1 MKEDVLEQLVDDYL
15 KSKGFFTVH
24 NVRFGP
30 SKEDDGYNS
39 NQDNQPSDIDVLGFH
54 PLIDPPDNV
63 WVVSCKSWQP
73 GLDVRTTVNTLI
85 ENPDK
90 RVSGRAAWK
99 GFRELVKPKWKAAL
113 VRKVKGLTGT
123 SNFTHVTA
131 VTRIRGEKSLWETN
145 HTFLSGLDGC
155 KLRML
160 SLSEMLD
167 DIYDG
172 LTTTTAPS
180 EIGRVLQLIKAAEWT
195 PPFARR

>member
-30 SKEDDGYNS
+30 RKEDDGYNA
-39 NQDNQPSDIDVLGFH
+39 NKDNQPSDIDVLGFH
-54 PLIDPPDNV
+54 PLKDPPDNV
-63 WVVSCKSWQP
+63 WVVSCKSWQH
-73 GLDVRTTVNTLI
+73 GFDVPTKVETLN

-90 RVSGRAAWK
+90 MESGREAWK

-113 VRKVKGLTGT
+113 VQKVNSLTGT
-123 SNFTHVTA
+123 SKVTHVTA
-131 VTRIRGEKSLWETN
+131 VTRIRGQKILWETN
-145 HTFLSGLDGC
+145 SAFLSGLEGC
-155 KLRML
+155 ALKMI

-167 DIYDG
+167 DIQNG

-180 EIGRVLQLIKAAEWT
+180 EIGRVLQLIKAAQWI
-195 PPFARR
+195 PPLAKR